1 MGGSDIWDSDSI
13 VGEAAMIL
21 LSPEMLSSD
30 GFESLLQKKDFT
42 SRLCA
47 LGVDEVH
54 LCNSWGEAFRPSF
67 RQIGLVRR
75 RMPARTNLI
84 LLTATLAAG
93 PPTTNVL
100 NSFGLRSGDYHLIH
114 RSNRRP
120 DIQIIFRMLTRGLA
134 GPAYPD
140 FLWVLSSKR
149 KTIIFCPT
157 IVHGQRLALYLRSR
171 LPLAVDPCTF
181 IRTYN
186 ALKWSDFNEVT
197 LRVFR
202 EDSGTMV
209 IIATDTLMVGV
220 DLPNVED
227 VILATAPDT
236 VDEMLQKIGRAGR
249 DSTRV
254 RGARGIVYVTKKT
267 LEAARKQVCK
277 DGEKTTGSV
286 VGAATVGSIKGGK
299 LLNPAMARMIVA
311 DCKTVAQDEI
321 YQNPLHDDP
330 CLCLACQLRPP
341 QPPRTVCSCSGCSP
355 EPDAH
360 PEAAPMPSISSP
372 PPKPRPGCLTKAITQ
387 RGLSHFQSFRRSLRD
402 LAPLTEDLPSYAY
415 MPDPHYPGYSRQLP
429 RYLLSGRSAPVYRPR
444 SLPEA
449 TPPGSLGVIW

>member
-1 MGGSDIWDSDSI
+1 MLTVPSQAKTFEAPGLSSLVINHETAGRARVGGSEIWDSES
-13 VGEAAMIL
+13 VVAEAAMIL

-75 RMPARTNLI
+75 RMPPQTNLI
-84 LLTATLAAG
+84 LLTATLAVG
-93 PPTTNVL
+93 PSTTNVL
-100 NSFGLRSGDYHLIH
+100 NSFGLRAGEYHLIH

-120 DIQIIFRMLTRGLA
+120 DVQIIFRILTRGLA

-171 LPLAVDPCTF
+171 LPLSVNPSVF

-186 ALKWSDFNEVT
+186 ALKWSDFNETT

-202 EDSGTMV
+202 EDGGTMV

-220 DLPNVED
+220 DLPNVDD
-227 VILATAPDT
+227 VILATTPDT
-236 VDEMLQKIGRAGR
+236 VDEMLQKMGRVGR

-254 RGARGIVYVTKKT
+254 HGARGIVYVTKKT
-267 LEAARKQVCK
+267 LEAARKQHGAEV
-277 DGEKTTGSV
+277 EKSTDLV
-286 VGAATVGSIKGGK
+286 VGAVATASVRGAKR
-299 LLNPAMARMIVA
+299 LNPAMAI
-311 DCKTVAQDEI
+311 
-321 YQNPLHDDP
+321 
-330 CLCLACQLRPP
+330 
-341 QPPRTVCSCSGCSP
+341 
-355 EPDAH
+355 
-360 PEAAPMPSISSP
+360 
-372 PPKPRPGCLTKAITQ
+372 
-387 RGLSHFQSFRRSLRD
+387 
-402 LAPLTEDLPSYAY
+402 
-415 MPDPHYPGYSRQLP
+415 
-429 RYLLSGRSAPVYRPR
+429 
-444 SLPEA
+444 
-449 TPPGSLGVIW
+449 